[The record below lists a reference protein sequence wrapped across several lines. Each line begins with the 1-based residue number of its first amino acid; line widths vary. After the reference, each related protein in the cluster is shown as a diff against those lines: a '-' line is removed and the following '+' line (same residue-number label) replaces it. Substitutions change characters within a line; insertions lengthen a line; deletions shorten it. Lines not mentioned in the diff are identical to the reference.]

1 MDKQEQKVK
10 APVKHRPVPK
20 TSSLRMLED
29 FEAADKIK
37 EQLSQKLKLRGFQD
51 PKKTAILLGP
61 NLFMVLRDMYLE
73 VDPEGDFTSF
83 VTHYQKESCK

>member
-10 APVKHRPVPK
+10 APPKPVPK
-20 TSSLRMLED
+20 KRSVGMLEA
-29 FEAADKIK
+29 FEASDEVK

-51 PKKTAILLGP
+51 PKKTATLLGP

-73 VDPEGDFTSF
+73 VDPKGDFTSF
-83 VTHYQKESCK
+83 IAFYQKAGRK